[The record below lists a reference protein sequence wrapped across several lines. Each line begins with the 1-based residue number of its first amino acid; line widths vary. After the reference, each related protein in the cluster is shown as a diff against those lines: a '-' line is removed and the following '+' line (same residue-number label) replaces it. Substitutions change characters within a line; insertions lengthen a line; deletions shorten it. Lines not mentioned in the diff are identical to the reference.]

1 MKCPYCGRQDSNVLD
16 SRPTEGGAAVRRRRE
31 CPGCQKRF
39 TTYERPE
46 EQPLLVV
53 KKDGKREAFDAAKVL
68 AGMIKACEKRAI
80 PLDVLE
86 RAAGEIERD
95 LRASLRGEVTSK
107 EIGERV
113 MEKLKAIDE
122 VAYVR
127 FASVYRQFKDV
138 GTFLEELERL
148 LGAKGTGPG

>member
-1 MKCPYCGRQDSNVLD
+1 MNCPYCGRPDTNVLD
-16 SRPTEGGAAVRRRRE
+16 SRPTDGGSAVRRRRE

-46 EQPLLVV
+46 EQPILVV
-53 KKDGKREAFDAAKVL
+53 KKDGRRETFDSGKIL
-68 AGMIKACEKRAI
+68 AGMIKACEKRPI
-80 PLDVLE
+80 PLNVLE
-86 RAAGEIERD
+86 QAASEIERD
-95 LRASLRGEVTSK
+95 IRTALAGEVSSE

-113 MEKLKAIDE
+113 MEKLKRIDE

-148 LGAKGTGPG
+148 LGSRKPGK